1 MIAGKWLARITEGDH
16 RFPGKQ
22 IRQRDVCR
30 IIIVAVRQDEIGRPI
45 KLCICKDVF
54 NEYTL
59 PNGIQ
64 FGPRGDAVNILC
76 HLGLW

>member
-30 IIIVAVRQDEIGRPI
+30 IIIVAVRQDEIGI
-45 KLCICKDVF
+45 DQAL
-54 NEYTL
+54 
-59 PNGIQ
+59 
-64 FGPRGDAVNILC
+64 
-76 HLGLW
+76 HLQGCLQ